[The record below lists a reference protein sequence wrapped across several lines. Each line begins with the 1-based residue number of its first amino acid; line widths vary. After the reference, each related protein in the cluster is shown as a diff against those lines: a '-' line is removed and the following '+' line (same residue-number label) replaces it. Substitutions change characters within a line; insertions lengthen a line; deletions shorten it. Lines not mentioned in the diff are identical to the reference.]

1 MKKYIVTLVV
11 LVSSITAFSQTSP
24 IWVSPYGSG
33 AMDGTSPNDAIAWST
48 IVTHVLD
55 EAQNSVHNFEL
66 WLLDGVYVEGERFH
80 YTNLNQGQNQHIFS
94 FRIFGGFNGT
104 ETNVFE
110 RDLSQYRSTIEIDDH
125 VGLHIEGA
133 DLIIVDGLSFTS
145 VNEADSAAM
154 NLVAADTYVSKCRFE
169 NINIVDPYEQ
179 LIKFENGSIRT
190 TKLINCLMV
199 ENVCSAIIGATGD
212 VDVIN
217 CTISDNTCNY
227 ITEFWNGSIP
237 YNNSPYYTLDTY
249 LYNSIV
255 YDNTFLEQ
263 GATPIGSTNLDKTC
277 LDHLLT
283 WMVDNSCMYAYPDFV
298 GTGMEPYSLLATS
311 SLINYGAPN
320 YIDNEPYILKEQ
332 DIISHHRFAD
342 FYHVHTALDL
352 GAYQFF
358 TDDKCDDWDFTD
370 TGFDFDFVFY
380 EEQRGIPG
388 NKGIKKTERAMYMP
402 QGVYSLSGIK
412 LSDITDNL
420 PSGLYIING
429 KMQWIP

>member
-1 MKKYIVTLVV
+1 
-11 LVSSITAFSQTSP
+11 
-24 IWVSPYGSG
+24 
-33 AMDGTSPNDAIAWST
+33 
-48 IVTHVLD
+48 
-55 EAQNSVHNFEL
+55 
-66 WLLDGVYVEGERFH
+66 
-80 YTNLNQGQNQHIFS
+80 
-94 FRIFGGFNGT
+94 
-104 ETNVFE
+104 
-110 RDLSQYRSTIEIDDH
+110 
-125 VGLHIEGA
+125 VGLHIEGP
-133 DLIIVDGLSFTS
+133 DLIIVDGLAFTS
-145 VNEADSAAM
+145 VDEADSAAM
-154 NLVAADTYVSKCRFE
+154 NLVGADTYVSKCRFE
-169 NINIVDPYEQ
+169 NINIIDPYDQ
-179 LIKFENGSIRT
+179 LIKFENGSTRT

-199 ENVCSAIIGATGD
+199 ENVCSAIIGATAD
-212 VDVIN
+212 VDIIN
-217 CTISDNTCNY
+217 CTISNNTCNY
-227 ITEFWNGSIP
+227 ITEFWNGTIP
-237 YNNSPYYTLDTY
+237 YGYPPYATLDTY
-249 LYNSIV
+249 VYNSIV

-263 GATPIGSTNLDKTC
+263 GATPIGSTYLDKTC

-283 WMVDNSCMYAYPDFV
+283 WMFDNGCLYAYPDFV

-352 GAYQFF
+352 GAYQ
-358 TDDKCDDWDFTD
+358 TTYDDKTDDWDFSD

-412 LSDITDNL
+412 LSDTTDNL
-420 PSGLYIING
+420 PSGLYMING